1 MGKIFLVPIAYGCN
15 PFTHKCKLISASS
28 TMKQPPSITET
39 EWKIMKALWAKAPL
53 AAGEIFATLRKEDP
67 SWHPKT
73 AQTLIGR
80 LVKKG
85 ALGFQG
91 KGRSYLYRPLFSEEE
106 CVDLESDS
114 FLERV
119 FGGSLKPMLAHFVE
133 HRKLSA
139 KEIRELKK
147 ILEGDK

>member
-1 MGKIFLVPIAYGCN
+1 MNTSPG
-15 PFTHKCKLISASS
+15 IS
-28 TMKQPPSITET
+28 ET
-39 EWKIMKALWAKAPL
+39 EWKIMRILWAKSPISF
-53 AAGEIFATLRKEDP
+53 GEILSELQNDDP

-85 ALGFQG
+85 AVGFRG
-91 KGRSYLYRPLFSEEE
+91 KGRAYSYFPRVTEED
-106 CVDLESDS
+106 CVDKESQS

-119 FGGSLKPMLAHFVE
+119 FAGSLKPMLAHFVE

-139 KEIRELKK
+139 KEISELKR
-147 ILEGDK
+147 ILEKGGR

>member
-1 MGKIFLVPIAYGCN
+1 
-15 PFTHKCKLISASS
+15 
-28 TMKQPPSITET
+28 MKRSPGITDT
-39 EWKIMKALWAKAPL
+39 EWKIMRVLWDKSPL
-53 AAGEIFATLRKEDP
+53 TAGEILDALQADDP

-85 ALGFQG
+85 ALGFKG
-91 KGRSYLYRPLFSEEE
+91 KGRSYLYHPLLAEED
-106 CVDLESDS
+106 CVDQESDS

-119 FGGSLKPMLAHFVE
+119 FGGSLKPMLVHFIE

-139 KEIRELKK
+139 REIKELRK
-147 ILEGDK
+147 ILEGGRK

>member
-1 MGKIFLVPIAYGCN
+1 
-15 PFTHKCKLISASS
+15 
-28 TMKQPPSITET
+28 MKRSPDITET
-39 EWKIMKALWAKAPL
+39 EWKIMRVLWGKSPL
-53 AAGEIFATLRKEDP
+53 TAGEIFEALLAEDP

-85 ALGFQG
+85 ALGFKG
-91 KGRSYLYRPLFSEEE
+91 RGRSYLYRPLFTEGE
-106 CVDLESDS
+106 CVDQESDS

-119 FGGSLKPMLAHFVE
+119 FGGSLKPMLAHFIE

-139 KEIRELKK
+139 REIRELRK
-147 ILEGDK
+147 ILEDGRK

>member
-1 MGKIFLVPIAYGCN
+1 ME
-15 PFTHKCKLISASS
+15 T
-28 TMKQPPSITET
+28 PPSISET
-39 EWKIMKALWAKAPL
+39 EWKIMQVLWRKSPL
-53 AAGEIFATLRKEDP
+53 SMGEILDALHVEEP

-85 ALGFQG
+85 ALGFKG
-91 KGRSYLYRPLFSEEE
+91 KGRSYLYYPLVTEDE
-106 CVDLESDS
+106 CVDQESQS

-139 KEIRELKK
+139 KEINELKR
-147 ILEGDK
+147 ILEGGNK

>member
-1 MGKIFLVPIAYGCN
+1 ME
-15 PFTHKCKLISASS
+15 
-28 TMKQPPSITET
+28 QPPSISET
-39 EWKIMKALWAKAPL
+39 EWKIMKVLWEKAPL
-53 AAGEIFATLRKEDP
+53 SSGDILEALQAEDP

-85 ALGFQG
+85 ALRFEE
-91 KGRSYLYRPLFSEEE
+91 KGRAYLYAPLISEGD
-106 CVDLESDS
+106 CVAQESQS

-133 HRKLSA
+133 QRKLSA
-139 KEIRELKK
+139 KEIRELKN
-147 ILEGDK
+147 ILENGSK

>member
-1 MGKIFLVPIAYGCN
+1 
-15 PFTHKCKLISASS
+15 
-28 TMKQPPSITET
+28 MKTKRSPDITET
-39 EWKIMKALWAKAPL
+39 EWKIMRVLWEKSPRT
-53 AAGEIFATLRKEDP
+53 AGEILDALQAGDP

-85 ALGFQG
+85 ALGFRG
-91 KGRSYLYRPLFSEEE
+91 KGRAYLYHPLFTEGE
-106 CVDLESDS
+106 CVDHESDS

-119 FGGSLKPMLAHFVE
+119 FGGSLRPMLAHFVE

-139 KEIRELKK
+139 REIGELRK
-147 ILEGDK
+147 ILEGGKP

>member
-1 MGKIFLVPIAYGCN
+1 MM
-15 PFTHKCKLISASS
+15 KL
-28 TMKQPPSITET
+28 PPSITET
-39 EWKIMKALWAKAPL
+39 EWKIMRVLWAESPL
-53 AAGEIFATLRKEDP
+53 GAAEIFEALRKEDP

-85 ALGFQG
+85 ALGFKG
-91 KGRSYLYRPLFSEEE
+91 KGRSYRYFPRFSEEE
-106 CVDLESDS
+106 CVERESNS

-119 FGGSLKPMLAHFVE
+119 FGGSLTPMLVHFVE

-139 KEIRELKK
+139 GDIKELKK
-147 ILEGDK
+147 ILEGEKS

>member
-1 MGKIFLVPIAYGCN
+1 MKI
-15 PFTHKCKLISASS
+15 
-28 TMKQPPSITET
+28 
-39 EWKIMKALWAKAPL
+39 LWAKSPL
-53 AAGEIFATLRKEDP
+53 LSGEILSELQSDEP

-85 ALGFQG
+85 ALGFRG
-91 KGRSYLYRPLFSEEE
+91 KGRTYSYYPRVTEED
-106 CVDLESDS
+106 CVDKESQS

-119 FGGSLKPMLAHFVE
+119 FAGSLKPMLAHFVE

-139 KEIRELKK
+139 KEISELKQ
-147 ILEGDK
+147 ILEKGGR

>member
-1 MGKIFLVPIAYGCN
+1 MEK
-15 PFTHKCKLISASS
+15 
-28 TMKQPPSITET
+28 PPSISET
-39 EWKIMKALWAKAPL
+39 EWKIMKVLWEKSPL
-53 AAGEIFATLRKEDP
+53 STGEILEALQKDDP

-85 ALGFQG
+85 VLGF
-91 KGRSYLYRPLFSEEE
+91 KERGRMYFYIPLLTEEE
-106 CVDLESDS
+106 CVDKESES

-133 HRKLSA
+133 HKKLSP
-139 KEIRELKK
+139 KEIKELKN
-147 ILEGDK
+147 ILEEGTK

>member
-1 MGKIFLVPIAYGCN
+1 METN
-15 PFTHKCKLISASS
+15 IS
-28 TMKQPPSITET
+28 ET
-39 EWKIMKALWAKAPL
+39 EWKIMKTLWGRSPL
-53 AAGEIFATLRKEDP
+53 SAGEILEALQADDP

-85 ALGFQG
+85 ALGFVA
-91 KGRSYLYRPLFSEEE
+91 KGRGYLYHPLISEEE
-106 CVDLESDS
+106 CVDQESRS

-133 HRKLSA
+133 HRKLSR
-139 KEIRELKK
+139 KEINDLRK
-147 ILEGDK
+147 ILEEGK